1 MSHSWIAISHLD
13 DETYQ
18 ELAQQRASKKQ
29 SQLPSGD

>member
-18 ELAQQRASKKQ
+18 ELAEARESNKQ